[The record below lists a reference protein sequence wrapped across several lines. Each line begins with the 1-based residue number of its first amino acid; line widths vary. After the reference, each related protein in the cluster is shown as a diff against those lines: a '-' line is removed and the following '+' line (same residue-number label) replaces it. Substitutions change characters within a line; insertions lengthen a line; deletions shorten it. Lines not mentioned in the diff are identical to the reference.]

1 MINDLDIESYS
12 DFEVAQLVEV
22 KSPVNITVKSD
33 QGD

>member
-1 MINDLDIESYS
+1 MINDLDIEPYS